1 MANWATQVIWSL
13 VSTAIWSYPTS
24 KVVWTI
30 TLISSKLIIQL
41 ITTNFN
47 RSHIIAQ
54 NIKLIVYPVQ
64 DIEKAKAFYG
74 KLLDAEPYVESSY
87 YVGYKV
93 GNQEVGLDPNSK
105 VGPIAYIDVKDIKT
119 SLQAMIEVG
128 AEVVQD
134 VKEVGGCLLIA
145 QVKDADGNVVGL
157 RQQS

>member
-1 MANWATQVIWSL
+1 M
-13 VSTAIWSYPTS
+13 
-24 KVVWTI
+24 
-30 TLISSKLIIQL
+30 
-41 ITTNFN
+41 
-47 RSHIIAQ
+47 AQ

-74 KLLDAEPYVESSY
+74 KFLDAEPYVEGSY

-105 VGPIAYIDVKDIKT
+105 VGPIAYTDVKDIKT

-134 VKEVGGCLLIA
+134 VKEVGGGLLIA